1 MTNTASNR
9 DLHAPAKGTQ
19 QPAAPAVDADV
30 LMSRW
35 RAATDPLGVF
45 WPRQP
50 RWHRDAAT
58 SAPEGA
64 GSSNRL
70 QGLHPC

>member
-1 MTNTASNR
+1 MANTASNS
-9 DLHAPAKGTQ
+9 HKQSPGHEGQPSAPE
-19 QPAAPAVDADV
+19 ADV

-35 RAATDPLGVF
+35 RAATAQPLGVF
-45 WPRQP
+45 WPREP

-58 SAPEGA
+58 SAPAAA
-64 GSSNRL
+64 GSLDRL